1 MQYGKLYYWEQH
13 FVKDKGFV
21 KELLKDPGEWRGF
34 FVEDYSPKTPPNIL
48 IDIDNDGTDDAQG
61 NCPSVANPDQK
72 NANGDVQRCLPKW
85 EIKDFKGNCRYA
97 ANPVQKER

>member
-1 MQYGKLYYWEQH
+1 LVSGSAVWKIILLGATLCKRQGIC
-13 FVKDKGFV
+13 

-72 NANGDVQRCLPKW
+72 KH
-85 EIKDFKGNCRYA
+85 
-97 ANPVQKER
+97 